1 MTNTQVAIIGGGL
14 AGLNA
19 ARLLH
24 QAGVDFI
31 LLEARN
37 RPGGRILTV
46 NAEGAP
52 DEDGFDLGP
61 SWFWPDRQPGIG
73 ALVREL
79 GLASFPQ
86 NATGDVVFE
95 RMSREAPHRLSGLR
109 QDQQSLR
116 LAGGSGSLIRA
127 LVRDLPPDRLR
138 FGAQVSE
145 MRLAEAGVEL
155 TVQHADGRREIIT
168 AGHVIAALPPRLL
181 AATVRFEPSPEPETL
196 RLWQDTPT
204 WMAPHAKFFALYD
217 RPFWREAG
225 FSGTAQSFVGPL
237 AEIHDAT
244 TQSGRAALFGFLGV
258 GARQRAALGE
268 EALTSDCHGQL
279 ARLFGPEAASPRAT
293 LLKDWAADP
302 LTATPED
309 VTTTAHLPGAARAWV
324 GGPWQARLALAG
336 SEVSATETGFLAG
349 AVEAAEMAVA
359 EVTRGP
365 TTGFATRSTTP
376 DATRTMHVNEGRKGL
391 ER

>member
-1 MTNTQVAIIGGGL
+1 MTKTQVAIIGGGL

-24 QAGVDFI
+24 RAGVDFL

-37 RPGGRILTV
+37 GPGGRILSV
-46 NAEGAP
+46 NEEGAP

-61 SWFWPDRQPGIG
+61 SWFWPDRQPALG

-79 GLASFPQ
+79 RLESFSQ
-86 NATGDVVFE
+86 NAEGDVVFE

-127 LVRDLPPDRLR
+127 LVRDLPQERLR
-138 FGAQVSE
+138 FGVRVTK
-145 MRLAEAGVEL
+145 MRLVDEGIEL
-155 TVQHADGRREIIT
+155 TGQRADGQEEITT
-168 AGHVIAALPPRLL
+168 AAEVIAAVPPRLL
-181 AATVRFEPSPEPETL
+181 AATVRFEPAPERETL

-204 WMAPHAKFFALYD
+204 WMAPHAKFFAIYD

-258 GARQRAALGE
+258 GAHQRAEIGE
-268 EALTSDCHGQL
+268 EALTQACLGQL
-279 ARLFGPEAASPRAT
+279 ARLFGPEAASPQAT

-302 LTATPED
+302 LTATTED
-309 VTTTAHLPGAARAWV
+309 VTATAHLPGAERAWV
-324 GGPWQARLALAG
+324 AGPWQERLQLAG
-336 SEVSATETGFLAG
+336 SEVSATEAGFLAG
-349 AVEAAEMAVA
+349 AVEASARAV
-359 EVTRGP
+359 EVARERLRG
-365 TTGFATRSTTP
+365 ALAR
-376 DATRTMHVNEGRKGL
+376 
-391 ER
+391 